1 MALGL
6 ALSVAACNNSP
17 YPVGAADSN
26 TLYTA
31 FNERSP
37 RYLDPTSSYSSNET
51 PYTYQ
56 IYEPLYGYHY
66 LKRPYTLVPK
76 TAAAVVQPRYLGS
89 KGQVLPDS
97 APASQIV
104 ESVYD
109 IPIKRGVLFAPHPAF
124 ARNAQ
129 GEYLY
134 HRLTADQVAD
144 KRSPWA
150 FGQTG
155 TRELTADDFV
165 YALKRHATT
174 RTAAPV
180 FGIFSE
186 YVVGLADYGKL
197 IRAEDQKLRASVPPT
212 SKDKPF
218 LDFRRWPLAGA
229 QALDSHTLRIRIHG
243 KYPQWKYWMAMSF
256 LAPIPW

>member
-1 MALGL
+1 MTRHNQPMTKFGVCLQMGVSWLTKVGALRVCGAFAL
-6 ALSVAACNNSP
+6 ALSVTACNNSP
-17 YPVGAADSN
+17 YPAGAADSN

-76 TAAAVVQPRYLGS
+76 SAAAVVQPRYVGRQ
-89 KGQVLPDS
+89 GQTLPDS
-97 APASQIV
+97 APADQIV

-124 ARNAQ
+124 AKNAQ

-134 HRLTADQVAD
+134 HHLTAQQVGD

-150 FGQTG
+150 FSQTG

-186 YVVGLADYGKL
+186 YVVGLTDYGKL
-197 IRAEDQKLRASVPPT
+197 IRTEDQKLRATVPPT
-212 SKDKPF
+212 RDRKSVV
-218 LDFRRWPLAGA
+218 
-229 QALDSHTLRIRIHG
+229 
-243 KYPQWKYWMAMSF
+243 
-256 LAPIPW
+256 